1 MVGESDR
8 KMLKA
13 AIKRGSGEDKV
24 RHRVVS
30 ADGVAK
36 WKETLDELKDEVE
49 AVLKEEKEEKAAS
62 GSSAVRNDTNGMLQ
76 MRQAEMELRKGQ
88 NMIDHEKE
96 IYSRPARTWFQS
108 TKDKQKAEGR
118 TVLKKE
124 SSNSGTIHL
133 DISKREYQS
142 GFATEAGPP
151 ITGGVI

>member
-1 MVGESDR
+1 
-8 KMLKA
+8 MLKA

-24 RHRVVS
+24 RHRVIS
-30 ADGVAK
+30 ADAVAK
-36 WKETLDELKDEVE
+36 WKETLDGLKDEVE

-62 GSSAVRNDTNGMLQ
+62 GSSPVMNDTNGTLQ

-108 TKDKQKAEGR
+108 SKDKQKAEGR
-118 TVLKKE
+118 TVLKKD

-142 GFATEAGPP
+142 GFATVSDEPTKAGPP
-151 ITGGVI
+151 ITGAVI